1 MRPLAALEN
10 YVDVM
15 RDTPFFVHPTRPP
28 PRLSP
33 LPSPPLPSPSHPRF
47 NLKTVFGL
55 SRIHKIQLSFSFLP
69 PSLLPLHE
77 ETRPR
82 LDSSFLLA
90 GSIMIRLTEQRAFEI
105 RKRRGYSE
113 RWARWR
119 PCIILSRNERRCY
132 LSTGTFFRPLFVDEA
147 RRWKLMALSLPL
159 IHTFL
164 PSIHPQDFLL
174 FFHLEKPLPRIEKGS
189 NGEKPPR
196 SILYPSNSPLG
207 EYITTVAKLFNKKLT
222 FIISTNE

>member
-1 MRPLAALEN
+1 MRWDRTEESPVSSRDRGWLEAEERGRKKRNLIHQARGRTFCDGVATPFFRLFSEWGRLEANYRDKEEEKEGRGEEGREEGRRIGEDGSEPAKLPELSMHPIMEMRPLAALEN

-33 LPSPPLPSPSHPRF
+33 LPSPPLSSPSHPRF

-113 RWARWR
+113 R
-119 PCIILSRNERRCY
+119 
-132 LSTGTFFRPLFVDEA
+132 
-147 RRWKLMALSLPL
+147 
-159 IHTFL
+159 
-164 PSIHPQDFLL
+164 
-174 FFHLEKPLPRIEKGS
+174 
-189 NGEKPPR
+189 
-196 SILYPSNSPLG
+196 
-207 EYITTVAKLFNKKLT
+207 
-222 FIISTNE
+222 